1 MAWLEFGKDWFQSD
15 LIFAVRRVGKGK
27 TQTTI
32 FPVGASPV
40 DGGYLVNVPT
50 VEVMARLRSA
60 RLMELAELL
69 NDDTSA
75 DAAADEGDDETK
87 SPEPETETVTDE
99 TPQGA
104 QEPLEGDL
112 AEREAEP
119 SESAKDVGQ
128 YWARR
133 LRHG

>member
-40 DGGYLVNVPT
+40 DGGYLVQVPT
-50 VEVMARLRSA
+50 AEVMDRLRQA
-60 RLMELAELL
+60 RTMELVDLL
-69 NDDTSA
+69 NDDA
-75 DAAADEGDDETK
+75 DADADAEEVVERAERE
-87 SPEPETETVTDE
+87 PEPEPAEIAE
-99 TPQGA
+99 S
-104 QEPLEGDL
+104 EPLEGDL

-128 YWARR
+128 YWANR

>member
-32 FPVGASPV
+32 FPVGANPV

-60 RLMELAELL
+60 RLMELTELL
-69 NDDTSA
+69 NDDADDDA
-75 DAAADEGDDETK
+75 DADADAEEVVERAERE
-87 SPEPETETVTDE
+87 PEPEPAEIAE
-99 TPQGA
+99 S
-104 QEPLEGDL
+104 EPLEGDL

-128 YWARR
+128 YWANR